1 MPGDITEQWSSLK
14 HAIEST
20 DEISSSGSS
29 SGREELQREE
39 MVTTGDSRLEGR
51 RGRVRERGGEREG
64 ERERRGGIYPV
75 HYQRNAF

>member
-39 MVTTGDSRLEGR
+39 MVTTGDPRLEGE
-51 RGRVRERGGEREG
+51 RGREGGREG
-64 ERERRGGIYPV
+64 GRRGGIYPV